1 MDNDT
6 QAQSLVSRDGE
17 ALIEA
22 YRHTVRTGHAWFPAL
37 LDTMAAWDVP
47 HEVVDD
53 REYRYLVGGEAF
65 DWLVLAERICNAVE
79 ADHLLP
85 TDEVDAL
92 LLDERMPEPLTEEA
106 FKQALGP
113 AKYRAHLNYV
123 YGVLV
128 EEALQLTVEQR
139 SQKERGTLMMAHDP
153 RIESDI
159 FHRIY
164 GAARRQLLRE
174 FRTTQDRPMT
184 NRLSLTEHKEFTYW
198 LFKRR
203 VGSQEPAR
211 VASDTRQG
219 MLMLHR
225 LQELKR
231 LRDRRP
237 PRGATPVPQPADA
250 DHIAEFIDTVAVP
263 VR

>member
-1 MDNDT
+1 MPSTNDS
-6 QAQSLVSRDGE
+6 QSLVSRDGE

-22 YRHTVRTGHAWFPAL
+22 FRHAVRSGRPWFPTLMETIA
-37 LDTMAAWDVP
+37 DWDVP
-47 HEVVDD
+47 QELVDG

-79 ADHLLP
+79 TDGLLP
-85 TDEVDAL
+85 LHDVDAL
-92 LLDERMPEPLTEEA
+92 LLDEHMPQPLSEAA
-106 FKQALGP
+106 FKRALGP
-113 AKYRAHLNYV
+113 AKYRAHLNFV

-128 EEALQLTVEQR
+128 EEALQLAMEQR
-139 SQKERGTLMMAHDP
+139 SHKERGTLMMAHDA
-153 RIESDI
+153 RVDGDI

-164 GAARRQLLRE
+164 GATRRELLRE
-174 FRTTQDRPMT
+174 FRTAQERPMT
-184 NRLSLTEHKEFTYW
+184 DRLSLTEHKEFTYW

-203 VGSQEPAR
+203 VGRQDPAR

-237 PRGATPVPQPADA
+237 PGNMAPVPGTADA
-250 DHIAEFIDTVAVP
+250 SPIEEFIDAVAIP
-263 VR
+263 LR